1 MEMKKVLEGSI
12 NSVGLENILLGFAD
26 QLDKLRALAG
36 KDGELSK
43 SAEFD
48 LKNKENDLKIVQPFF
63 KRNRGSCLGR
73 RSGADRRSFTYA
85 VYLPENRSNLD
96 KRHNCGIINKA

>member
-1 MEMKKVLEGSI
+1 MKKVLAGFS
-12 NSVGLENILLGFAD
+12 NSGGTENILLGFAD

-36 KDGELSK
+36 NSEELSK
-43 SAEFD
+43 SAESN
-48 LKNKENDLKIVQPFF
+48 LKNKEYDLKVVQPFF

-85 VYLPENRSNLD
+85 VYLPENRSSLD
-96 KRHNCGIINKA
+96 KRHNNGKDRYQVP